1 MVNLDF
7 PSGFKEEF
15 QVADTAVFAKKGI
28 HLTDIQKIILKG
40 AWQGYTYEEIADIEG
55 YSDKYLK
62 RDVGPRLWKILSE
75 ALGEKVS
82 KKNFRTAIQR
92 RLEATT
98 SKRHRETTVVN
109 THHDWGEAVDVSIFY
124 GRTPELATLGQW
136 IVHERCRL
144 VGLLG
149 MGGIG
154 KTALSVKL
162 AKQIQDEFEYVIWR
176 SLRNAP
182 SVEDILAELLHFLSK
197 GEETN
202 LPETVNARVS
212 KLLDFLRQHRCLVI
226 LDNAESLLQSGNSAG
241 YYKEEYQGYS
251 QLLGR
256 IGETYHQSCLVLTS
270 REKPRELA
278 LKEGEKLPVRSLQLM
293 GLEEA
298 EGQQLLKVNGLS
310 GSQKECGN
318 LIKLYRG
325 NPLALKIVS
334 TTIKDVFNG
343 SISEFL
349 KQEKAVFSAIREVLD
364 QQFDRLSKLE
374 KEIMYW
380 LAIDREP
387 VSLQALKKDIV
398 SAVQSL
404 ELPEV
409 LESLRRRSLIESR
422 MGLFT
427 QQPMVMEYMTDQ
439 LIEQV
444 CEEITTGQIS
454 LFRSHSL
461 LKAQA
466 KDYVRDAQI
475 RLILK
480 PVIDQLLTKLESK
493 SNVEG
498 QLRLILSTLQERS
511 PLQPGYTSGNIL
523 NLLCQLQIDLSS
535 YDFSNLNVWQAYLQ
549 GVNLHQ
555 ANFSHSDLTK
565 SVFSKTFGSILSVAF
580 SLDGKCLSAVDTTG
594 ETHLWQVANVKQ
606 LLSWKGQ
613 TDWVR
618 AVAFSQDGQIL
629 ASASFSSH
637 DVSIYEVT
645 TGQCLRTFQGHTSR
659 IGSVTFSRNS
669 LTLASGSDDG
679 TLKLWSLSTGECL
692 RTLQAQSNGVT
703 SLTFSPD
710 GQALVSGSN
719 DGTLKLWSLSTGE
732 CLRTLQKHASG
743 VHSLAFSP
751 NGQVLAS
758 GSNDGTLKL
767 WSFTTGECY
776 KTIQEHTG
784 GVQSIAFSPNSQ
796 LLASGSNDG
805 TLKLWSL
812 TTGECYKT
820 IQEHTGGV
828 QSIAFSPDSQLLASG
843 SNDSCVRLWHVST
856 GQCLRTLRGYRN
868 WVMSLTFSPDAQTLT
883 SGSNGSCVRL
893 WDTTTGQC
901 RKILYGHTSEVHS
914 VDFSP
919 DGQLLASGSHDRTLK
934 LWSVTTGQCLKT
946 LHGHTGQVWS
956 IAFSPDSQLLASG
969 SNDSCVRLW
978 HVSTGK
984 CLKKMQEHT
993 TQVWTVA
1000 FSPDGQTLASGSDG
1014 GIVKL
1019 WDVTTGECCQ
1029 TLQGHTSGVHSVTYS
1044 PDRQT
1049 LASGSGDG
1057 SVKLWNVATGKCC
1070 QTLQGHSSC
1079 IWSVAFSP
1087 NGQILASSSDDGSV
1101 KLWNVATGKC
1111 CQTLQGHSSCV
1122 WSVAFSPDGQTLA
1135 SSSQDETTK
1144 LWDLNTGTCL
1154 KTMRIDKPYEGMNIT
1169 GVKGLTDAQKSNL
1182 KALGAVDYSL
1192 STSSILD
1199 SVQPRVD
1206 FTRSIA

>member
-28 HLTDIQKIILKG
+28 HLTDIQKTILKG

-92 RLEATT
+92 RLDATT
-98 SKRHRETTVVN
+98 SQLHQETTVAN
-109 THHDWGEAVDVSIFY
+109 TYQDWGEAVDVSIFY
-124 GRTPELATLGQW
+124 GRAQELTTLEHW

-144 VGLLG
+144 VALLG

-162 AKQIQDEFEYVIWR
+162 AKQIQDEFEYVVWR

-182 SVEDILAELLHFLSK
+182 PIEDILADLIHFLSK
-197 GEETN
+197 GQETD
-202 LPETVNARVS
+202 LPETINARIS
-212 KLLDFLRQHRCLVI
+212 RLLDYLRQHRCLVI
-226 LDNAESLLQSGNSAG
+226 LDNAESLLQSGNRAG

-270 REKPRELA
+270 REKTRELA

-310 GSQKECGN
+310 GSEKEGRR

-334 TTIKDVFNG
+334 TTIQDVFNG
-343 SISEFL
+343 NISEFL

-422 MGLFT
+422 MGMFT

-475 RLILK
+475 RLIVK
-480 PVIDQLLTKLESK
+480 PVIDQLLTKFESK

-555 ANFSHSDLTK
+555 ANFAHSDLAK
-565 SVFSKTFGSILSVAF
+565 SVFSKTFGSILSVSF
-580 SLDGKCLSAVDTTG
+580 SLDGKILSAVDTTG

-618 AVAFSQDGQIL
+618 AIAFSQDGQIL
-629 ASASFSSH
+629 ASASCSSH
-637 DVSIYEVT
+637 ALTIYEVT
-645 TGQCLRTFQGHTSR
+645 TGQCLKTFHGHTSR
-659 IGSVTFSRNS
+659 VGSVAFSRDS
-669 LTLASGSDDG
+669 QTLASGSDDG
-679 TLKLWSLSTGECL
+679 TLKLWSVITGECL
-692 RTLQAQSNGVT
+692 RTLQAQSNWVT

-710 GQALVSGSN
+710 GQ
-719 DGTLKLWSLSTGE
+719 
-732 CLRTLQKHASG
+732 
-743 VHSLAFSP
+743 
-751 NGQVLAS
+751 VLAS
-758 GSNDGTLKL
+758 GSNDGMLKL
-767 WSFTTGECY
+767 WSVSTGECY
-776 KTIQEHTG
+776 KTIQEHAG
-784 GVQSIAFSPNSQ
+784 GVHSLAFSPNSQ

-828 QSIAFSPDSQLLASG
+828 QSVTFSPDSQLLASG

-901 RKILYGHTSEVHS
+901 RKILCGHTSEVHS

-919 DGQLLASGSHDRTLK
+919 DGQLLVSGSHDRTLK
-934 LWSVTTGQCLKT
+934 LWSVSTGQCLKT
-946 LHGHTGQVWS
+946 LHGHTGQVWAV
-956 IAFSPDSQLLASG
+956 AFSPNGQLLASG

-978 HVSTGK
+978 DVSTGK

-1000 FSPDGQTLASGSDG
+1000 YSPDGKTLASGSDG

-1019 WDVTTGECCQ
+1019 WNVTTGECRQ
-1029 TLQGHTSGVHSVTYS
+1029 TLQGHTSGVHSVAFS
-1044 PDRQT
+1044 PDGQT

-1057 SVKLWNVATGKCC
+1057 SVKLWNVTTGECC
-1070 QTLQGHSSC
+1070 QTLHGHSSC
-1079 IWSVAFSP
+1079 I
-1087 NGQILASSSDDGSV
+1087 
-1101 KLWNVATGKC
+1101 
-1111 CQTLQGHSSCV
+1111 

-1192 STSSILD
+1192 CTSSLLD
-1199 SVQPRVD
+1199 PVQPRAD